1 VCDAACFAPLALDSI
16 HHWPLFTEEEEMI
29 ATTDTKLGGTKLP
42 ESQEIATKLSE
53 SQQLAAKLP
62 KLNMPLPGPNAKRVV
77 ELDTKYVSPSYTR
90 DYPLVAKRGQGA
102 MIEDVDGNVF
112 LDFAAGIAVCATGH
126 CHPEVVAA
134 IQKQAAELIHLSGT
148 DFYYEGMPLLAEKLS
163 SISPGK
169 ESKLVYFG
177 NSGAEAIE
185 AAIKLVKYHT
195 KRDKL
200 IAFHGAF
207 HGRTMGALSLTAS
220 RAIQRRGFG
229 TLLSGVFHM
238 PYPDTYRG
246 TYGVRP
252 ECAAADCLSY
262 LENELFRRRVDPE
275 EVAGIFIE
283 PIQGE
288 GGYILAPA
296 EFLQGL
302 QKICGKYGIMLVAD
316 EVQSGMGRTGKW
328 WAVDHAGVE
337 PDIICTAKGIASGM
351 PLSAVIA
358 RESVMDWKPGA
369 HASTFGGNPVCI
381 AASLATLHLLETKY
395 MANAKRVGEFIL
407 RRTADWTQKFKNVGE
422 VRGRGLMIG
431 IELVKD
437 QKTKEKA
444 QEMRNRIIQAA
455 YHKGL
460 LILGSGDTTVRFCPP
475 LLIDEEQAEFA
486 VKTLEECFREEEAK

>member
-1 VCDAACFAPLALDSI
+1 
-16 HHWPLFTEEEEMI
+16 LFTKEEEMI
-29 ATTDTKLGGTKLP
+29 AATETRLP
-42 ESQEIATKLSE
+42 RLLTA
-53 SQQLAAKLP
+53 
-62 KLNMPLPGPNAKRVV
+62 LPGPNARRVV
-77 ELDTKYVSPSYTR
+77 EQDAKYVSPSYTR
-90 DYPLVAKRGQGA
+90 DYPLVAKRGHGA
-102 MIEDVDGNVF
+102 MVEDVDGNTF

-134 IQKQAAELIHLSGT
+134 IQKQAAELIHMSGT
-148 DFYYEGMPLLAEKLS
+148 DFYYESMPRLAEKLA
-163 SISPGK
+163 SIAPGAEPK
-169 ESKLVYFG
+169 RVYFG

-185 AAIKLVKYHT
+185 AAIKLAKYHT

-220 RAIQRRGFG
+220 RAVQRKGFG

-246 TYGVRP
+246 TYGVCP
-252 ECAAADCLSY
+252 ERASADCLSY

-288 GGYILAPA
+288 GGYILAPP

-302 QKICGKYGIMLVAD
+302 QRICQKYGILLVAD

-351 PLSAVIA
+351 PLSAMIA
-358 RESVMDWKPGA
+358 RSSVMSWKPGA

-381 AASLATLHLLETKY
+381 AASLATLRLLEDKY
-395 MANAKRVGEFIL
+395 MENAKRMGEFIL
-407 RRTADWTQKFKNVGE
+407 RRTADWCQRFKNVGE

-431 IELVKD
+431 IEFVRD

-444 QEMRNRIIQAA
+444 PELRSRIIQSAFQ
-455 YHKGL
+455 KGL
-460 LILGSGDTTVRFCPP
+460 LVLGSGDTTLRLCPP
-475 LLIDEEQAEFA
+475 LLVDEEQADFA
-486 VKTLEECFREEEAK
+486 VRTVEECIREAEKGS

>member
-1 VCDAACFAPLALDSI
+1 MVVPGMRWQESVRAPNKNPFL
-16 HHWPLFTEEEEMI
+16 EEAMPAI
-29 ATTDTKLGGTKLP
+29 DTKADSK
-42 ESQEIATKLSE
+42 IAAKSNG
-53 SQQLAAKLP
+53 APAKLP
-62 KLNMPLPGPNAKRVV
+62 HLVTELPGPKAKQLVQRDAAV
-77 ELDTKYVSPSYTR
+77 VSPSYTR
-90 DYPLVAKRGQGA
+90 DYPLVAKIGRGA
-102 MIEDVDGNVF
+102 MIEDVDGNTF

-134 IQKQAAELIHLSGT
+134 IQKQASELIHMSGT
-148 DFYYEGMPLLAEKLS
+148 DFYYPNLVELAEKLAA
-163 SISPGK
+163 IAPGK
-169 ESKLVYFG
+169 EPKRVYFG

-220 RAIQRRGFG
+220 RSIQRKGFG

-238 PYPDTYRG
+238 PFPDTYRG
-246 TYGVRP
+246 TYGIRP
-252 ECAAADCLSY
+252 ESASADCLSY

-288 GGYILAPA
+288 GGYLPAPA
-296 EFLQGL
+296 DFLQGL
-302 QKICGKYGIMLVAD
+302 QRICRKYGIMFVAD

-328 WAVDHAGVE
+328 WASDHAGIE

-351 PLSAVIA
+351 PLSAIIA
-358 RESVMDWKPGA
+358 RADVMNWVPGA

-381 AASLATLHLLETKY
+381 AASIATLGLLERQY
-395 MANAKRVGEFIL
+395 MANAARMGDYIIK
-407 RRTADWTQKFKNVGE
+407 RTADWREKHKIVGE

-431 IELVKD
+431 IEFVRD

-444 QEMRNRIIQAA
+444 TDLRNKLVQMAF
-455 YHKGL
+455 HKGL
-460 LILGSGDTTVRFCPP
+460 LVLGSGDTTLRLCPP
-475 LLIDEEQAEFA
+475 LLIDEAQADFA
-486 VKTLEECFREEEAK
+486 LNTLEGCITELERSL